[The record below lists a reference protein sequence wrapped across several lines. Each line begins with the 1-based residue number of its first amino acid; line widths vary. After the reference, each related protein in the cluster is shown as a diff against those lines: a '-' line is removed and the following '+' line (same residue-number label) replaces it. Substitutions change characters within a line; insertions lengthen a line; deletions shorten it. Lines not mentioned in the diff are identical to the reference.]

1 MKRTSRIAGVIATPN
16 LLCGS
21 AQTRSTSISSVS
33 PGGDGTSEMTVRLR
47 GREVQLET
55 LRGQVDAVLTGRGGI
70 VVVTGQ
76 AGMGKSA
83 LLAQVRAMAAE
94 QGMRVFQ
101 GAGDAVG
108 QVVPLGPLLEALVS
122 ADDPVIDPT
131 VLRDLT
137 RSPDQR
143 FWLLRE
149 MQESLERA
157 AMSAP
162 LLVAVDDA
170 QWADPATLVAL
181 GTLPR
186 HLLPHRILWALAVRS
201 GGLSPAVR
209 AALARLEAAD
219 AVQITLNPLDEAT
232 VGLVAGDLL
241 GGVPDA
247 ALLSALAGVRGQPFL
262 LTELL
267 RGLREDKLVE
277 VTDGIAR
284 LTDPRLPSRFYG
296 SVDAQLS
303 RLSEAARQALAVA
316 AVLGRRF
323 SADELAA
330 LTGMSPAVL
339 LTALREALT
348 AGLITENDDR
358 LAFRHDLVREAV
370 DASLP
375 RTVRQSLRRRAVE
388 VMLSH
393 GAPPADVAELVMEVA
408 KPGDAAA
415 IAVLRQAAAATGL
428 VSSTVASLLS
438 RRALDLTPAGDPG
451 RGLLVAETIA
461 YLVRAG
467 QAAEALRL
475 MTAAAGD
482 LSDPAAEAEARLNLA
497 ILCMQYAPADV
508 IKQCR
513 LALERPGVPVALRVQ
528 LLSFMSCGFDLAGDV
543 AAAEKPVNDAIAAAR
558 ANGGPASE
566 IITLVPQTAQAL
578 ATGHWRQAIAFISE
592 AVTRQHTADGMAARL
607 WLPDAW
613 KALTF
618 IVVARL
624 QEAFA
629 LIDAGLQAAQRD
641 GISANVRI
649 WSMLRCRAL
658 FSAGRLA
665 DAQAEAE
672 ALIAMADEM
681 GDGSDG
687 YVNHIGVYVLGRVAL
702 HTGDPEGLAQ
712 ARRAAAQLCQT
723 AACPSSQRLGAW
735 LTLRVAHATGDV
747 PLGPAAD
754 PLPLDPLG
762 PGALPASSPLMYA
775 DSAALVRILLD
786 AGKRREAGSVV
797 GRLESFAGR
806 HPDFPFLS
814 SAARHARAVLDGDP
828 DAALE
833 AVALSAAD
841 PRPLVQA
848 AVIEDAGRLLAASRA
863 AEAVG
868 LLETALAAYAAAG
881 AGRDAARVR
890 SLLRIRGVR
899 PPHSG
904 PRSAPTWPELTE
916 SEFAVV
922 SLVAQGATN
931 REVADRLYLSAYT
944 VNSHLRH
951 VFAKLGIRSRV
962 ELARLAAE
970 RGVPPQHGWFR

>member
-1 MKRTSRIAGVIATPN
+1 
-16 LLCGS
+16 
-21 AQTRSTSISSVS
+21 
-33 PGGDGTSEMTVRLR
+33 MTVRLR
-47 GREVQLET
+47 GREVQLEK
-55 LRGQVDAVLTGRGGI
+55 LGGQLDAVLAGRGGI
-70 VVVTGQ
+70 VLVTGL

-83 LLAQVRAMAAE
+83 LLAEVQAMAADR
-94 QGMRVFQ
+94 GMRVFR
-101 GAGDAVG
+101 GTGDAVG

-122 ADDPVIDPT
+122 TDDPVVEPR
-131 VLRDLT
+131 VLRDLS

-143 FWLLRE
+143 FWLLHE

-162 LLVAVDDA
+162 LLIAVDDV

-186 HLLPHRILWALAVRS
+186 HLLPYRILWVLAVRS
-201 GGLSPAVR
+201 GDLGSAAQ
-209 AALARLEAAD
+209 AALARLAAAD
-219 AVQITLNPLDEAT
+219 AVQVTLDSLDEAT
-232 VGLVAGDLL
+232 VGLVTGDLL
-241 GGVPDA
+241 GGTPEP
-247 ALLSALAGVRGQPFL
+247 ALLSALAGVQGQPFL

-267 RGLREDKLVE
+267 RGLQEDKLVQ

-284 LTDPRLPSRFYG
+284 LTDARLPSRFYG
-296 SVDAQLS
+296 SVDGQLA
-303 RLSEAARQALAVA
+303 RLSAAARKALAVA

-330 LTGMSPAVL
+330 LTGMSPAAL
-339 LTALREALT
+339 LTVLREALA
-348 AGLITENDDR
+348 AGLITEDDDR

-375 RTVRQSLRRRAVE
+375 RTVRQSLRRRAVD

-393 GAPPADVAELVMEVA
+393 GAPPSDVAELVMEVA
-408 KPGDAAA
+408 RPGDSAA
-415 IAVLRQAAAATGL
+415 IAVLRQAAAATGQ

-451 RGLLVAETIA
+451 RGPLAAETIA

-475 MTAAAGD
+475 MTTAAGD

-497 ILCMQYAPADV
+497 ILCLQYAPADV
-508 IKQCR
+508 IEQCR
-513 LALERPGVPVALRVQ
+513 LALERPGVPTALRVQ
-528 LLSFMSCGFDLAGDV
+528 LLSFMSCGFDLSGDV
-543 AAAEKPVNDAIAAAR
+543 AAAEKPVNDAVAAAR
-558 ANGGPASE
+558 ASGELAGE
-566 IITLVPQTAQAL
+566 VVTLVPRTAQAL
-578 ATGHWRQAIAFISE
+578 ATGDWRQAIEFISE
-592 AVTRQHTADGMAARL
+592 AVARQNTAEGMAVRL

-613 KALTF
+613 KALTL

-624 QEAFA
+624 DEAFA
-629 LIDAGLQAAQRD
+629 LIDAGLQSAQQE

-672 ALIAMADEM
+672 ALLAMADEM

-687 YVNHIGVYVLGRVAL
+687 YINHIGVYVLGRVAL
-702 HTGDPEGLAQ
+702 HTSDPEGLAQ
-712 ARRAAAQLCQT
+712 ARRAADQLCQT
-723 AACPSSQRLGAW
+723 ADCPSSRRLGAW
-735 LTLRVAHATGDV
+735 LKVRVARAAGDATHASG
-747 PLGPAAD
+747 AD
-754 PLPLDPLG
+754 PLLLDPLG

-775 DSAALVRILLD
+775 DSAALVCILLD
-786 AGKRREAGSVV
+786 EGKRGEAESVA
-797 GRLESFAGR
+797 GRLESFAGL
-806 HPDFPFLS
+806 HPDFPFIG
-814 SAARHARAVLDGDP
+814 SAARHARAVLDSDP
-828 DAALE
+828 AAALE

-841 PRPLVQA
+841 PRPLVRA
-848 AVIEDAGRLLAASRA
+848 AVIEDAGRLLSADHA
-863 AEAVG
+863 AEAVP
-868 LLETALAAYAAAG
+868 LLEAALASYAAAG

-899 PPHSG
+899 PSHGG
-904 PRSAPTWPELTE
+904 PRSTPAWPELTE

-931 REVADRLYLSAYT
+931 REVAGRLYLSAYT

-951 VFAKLGIRSRV
+951 VFIKLGLRSRV

-970 RGVPPQHGWFR
+970 RGVPRQHGWTR